1 MKLVDETK
9 TLKYREVLF
18 GELEEGDVF
27 ENDQGFVWMAIHPV
41 SYQNDRVNAIR
52 LKDGDIIWF
61 YDSEVVY
68 PLNAT
73 LHYERILE
81 GAE

>member
-1 MKLVDETK
+1 MKLINDTK
-9 TLKYREVLF
+9 EPTYREVLF
-18 GELEEGDVF
+18 GELEEGDIF
-27 ENDQGFVWMAIHPV
+27 ENDKGVVCMAIHTV
-41 SYQNDRVNAIR
+41 YYQSVKANAIR
-52 LKDGDIIWF
+52 LEDGDIDFF
-61 YDSEVVY
+61 YNSEQVY